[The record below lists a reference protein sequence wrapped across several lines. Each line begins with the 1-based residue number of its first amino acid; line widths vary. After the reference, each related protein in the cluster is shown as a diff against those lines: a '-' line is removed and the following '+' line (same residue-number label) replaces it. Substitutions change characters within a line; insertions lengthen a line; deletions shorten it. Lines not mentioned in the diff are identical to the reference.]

1 MRLLLS
7 AIAITIVCLPSW
19 AAMQAR
25 FVDDAGRSVTLPA
38 RVGRV
43 MAAGAPAEVM
53 LYTLVPDFLVGR
65 NRVPSGDAL
74 EFYPPAYR
82 KPILITQLPEVD
94 NPAADAELVAL
105 KPDVYIDYGT
115 VQEDYIASVEAVQR
129 RTRVPGIILNGA
141 LARIPEMYRRLG
153 AALGVK
159 DRGDRLGALA
169 DRMLTKYRGVLSSGT
184 APVRVYLACSN
195 DGYLPCLE
203 DDSGG
208 EQLKWLGGVNVAG
221 TRATAPRRPLTIDEI
236 VAMAPDVVV
245 ISGSAAKLREDPAW
259 KRLKAVAA
267 GRVYQWPSL
276 PNSWGSRPPSVNRLP
291 GVPWLAYVARGRSF
305 DAAFEADL
313 RDLFLGLYHLDLTD
327 QQIRKLLA
335 PS

>member
-1 MRLLLS
+1 M
-7 AIAITIVCLPSW
+7 
-19 AAMQAR
+19 
-25 FVDDAGRSVTLPA
+25 
-38 RVGRV
+38 
-43 MAAGAPAEVM
+43 
-53 LYTLVPDFLVGR
+53 
-65 NRVPSGDAL
+65 
-74 EFYPPAYR
+74 
-82 KPILITQLPEVD
+82 
-94 NPAADAELVAL
+94 
-105 KPDVYIDYGT
+105 
-115 VQEDYIASVEAVQR
+115 
-129 RTRVPGIILNGA
+129 
-141 LARIPEMYRRLG
+141 
-153 AALGVK
+153 
-159 DRGDRLGALA
+159 
-169 DRMLTKYRGVLSSGT
+169 
-184 APVRVYLACSN
+184 RVYLACSD

-236 VAMAPDVVV
+236 AAMAPDVVV
-245 ISGSAAKLREDPAW
+245 VSGSAAKLRQDPAW

-313 RDLFLGLYHLDLTD
+313 RDLFKGLYHLDLTD